1 VADGPARARGAA
13 TPEEDG
19 RGGVAPQAGPPAA
32 DAFDRD
38 TAVRRLGRRDP
49 SGSDASRAS
58 FAAEVS
64 SDWRA
69 GRGPHGGYLAAMLPR
84 ALTETVAE
92 PARSPRS
99 LTIHYARAPTPGL
112 VSIDTVV
119 ERQGRSLCTLSA
131 RMEQDGRMMAL
142 VLAAFSVPWTAPEIS
157 ELAMPEVE
165 PPDAAR
171 QTSAALAEQVRSGR
185 APRFLRQLV
194 VQPRIGGPPFS
205 GSTAPMEV
213 AAWLGLRDA
222 ARPLDALALAL
233 FSDALFSAPFPRL
246 TELATSPTVELT
258 IHFRTGHEGAG
269 TDGPDTA
276 NLCFARFRSTLV
288 HEGFFE
294 EEGVIWSAGGTPLV
308 QSRQLAILMPLEA
321 R

>member
-1 VADGPARARGAA
+1 MADGPARARGAA

-19 RGGVAPQAGPPAA
+19 RGSAAPQAGPPVAS
-32 DAFDRD
+32 AFDRD

-69 GRGPHGGYLAAMLPR
+69 GRGPHGGYLAAMLLR

-99 LTIHYARAPTPGL
+99 LTIHYARAPRPGR
-112 VSIDTVV
+112 VRIDTVI
-119 ERQGRSLCTLSA
+119 EREGRSLSTLSA
-131 RMEQDGRMMAL
+131 RMEQDGELMAL
-142 VLAAFSVPWTAPEIS
+142 VLAAFSVPWTAPEIA
-157 ELAMPEVE
+157 ELAMPEVQ

-171 QTSAALAEQVRSGR
+171 ETSALLAEQVTRGQ
-185 APRFLRQLV
+185 APQFLRQLV
-194 VQPRIGGPPFS
+194 VQPRMGGPPFS

-222 ARPLDALALAL
+222 ARPIDQLALAL
-233 FSDALFSAPFPRL
+233 FSDALFSPPFLRL

-269 TDGPDTA
+269 GQDLGPG
-276 NLCFARFRSTLV
+276 NLCLARFRSNLV

-294 EEGVIWSAGGTPLV
+294 EDGVIWSAGGTPLA
-308 QSRQLAILMPLEA
+308 QSRQLAILMPLT

>member
-1 VADGPARARGAA
+1 VADGPARARGAE

-19 RGGVAPQAGPPAA
+19 RGSVAPQAGAPVA

-49 SGSDASRAS
+49 AGSDARRAR

-69 GRGPHGGYLAAMLPR
+69 GRGPHGGYLAAMLLR
-84 ALTETVAE
+84 ALSETVAE

-99 LTIHYARAPTPGL
+99 LTIHYARAPTPGP
-112 VSIDTVV
+112 VRIDTVI
-119 ERQGRSLCTLSA
+119 ERQGRSLSTLSA
-131 RMEQDGRMMAL
+131 RMEQGGRLMAL
-142 VLAAFSVPWTAPEIS
+142 VLAAFSVPWTAPEIA

-165 PPDAAR
+165 PPDGAR
-171 QTSAALAEQVRSGR
+171 ETSAALAEQVTRGR

-205 GSTAPMEV
+205 GSNAPMEV
-213 AAWLGLRDA
+213 AAWLGLRDP
-222 ARPLDALALAL
+222 ARPLDALTLAL
-233 FSDALFSAPFPRL
+233 FSDALFSAPFLRL

-269 TDGPDTA
+269 TEGPDPA

-294 EEGVIWSAGGTPLV
+294 EDGVIWSAGGTPLV
-308 QSRQLAILMPLEA
+308 QSRQLAILMPLAA